1 MVRRTCDAL
10 GIRKREEVEKSV
22 TELGRIGEK
31 TGQVKKKDKIQRL
44 KIAAVKDR

>member
-10 GIRKREEVEKSV
+10 GIRKREEDGKSV

-31 TGQVKKKDKIQRL
+31 TGQVKKKEEKIQR
-44 KIAAVKDR
+44 